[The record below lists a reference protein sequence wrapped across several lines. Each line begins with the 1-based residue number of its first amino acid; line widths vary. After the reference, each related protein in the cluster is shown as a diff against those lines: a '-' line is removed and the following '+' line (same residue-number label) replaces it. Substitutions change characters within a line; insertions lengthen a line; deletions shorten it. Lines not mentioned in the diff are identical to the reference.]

1 MVSAYLCN
9 MEEVLGSAQLPA
21 LPHSAIH
28 LLELTKNEDN
38 GPAEYALP
46 IEADPRLAGQILK
59 FINST
64 YFGFANEVTSIQL
77 GINLVGIRSI
87 KNFALWTAVF
97 SLIPSMQV
105 GRFDIRLLWQDSLR
119 RARFAQAM
127 SKYQNVAV
135 PNEDLFTAALLQD
148 LAIPILMRE
157 FPNEYPK
164 MFEYRVEEGGSLSE
178 IEKEI
183 FGWNHASAGSF
194 VARSWKLPETLCRHI
209 ENHTKIDPRWSL
221 SNALVGQFIV
231 SLSALLPDSFSKKWH
246 EREAFCQS
254 FDRINRPRRPL
265 DEFFSLVDKEM
276 EQFAPL
282 LKLNTPGR
290 SLALYLED

>member
-119 RARFAQAM
+119 RALFAQAM
-127 SKYQNVAV
+127 SKYLNVDV

-164 MFEYRVEEGGSLSE
+164 MFEYRVEKEDHCLKLKKKSSAGITPVQGHLLRGHGNCLRHFVVILRITRKSTLVGALAMHLSVSSLSRFLHCFPTHSRKSGMSVRLSVRVS
-178 IEKEI
+178 IELI
-183 FGWNHASAGSF
+183 DHD
-194 VARSWKLPETLCRHI
+194 ARLT
-209 ENHTKIDPRWSL
+209 N
-221 SNALVGQFIV
+221 
-231 SLSALLPDSFSKKWH
+231 FSHWLIKKWNNSPH
-246 EREAFCQS
+246 CS
-254 FDRINRPRRPL
+254 
-265 DEFFSLVDKEM
+265 S
-276 EQFAPL
+276 
-282 LKLNTPGR
+282 
-290 SLALYLED
+290 